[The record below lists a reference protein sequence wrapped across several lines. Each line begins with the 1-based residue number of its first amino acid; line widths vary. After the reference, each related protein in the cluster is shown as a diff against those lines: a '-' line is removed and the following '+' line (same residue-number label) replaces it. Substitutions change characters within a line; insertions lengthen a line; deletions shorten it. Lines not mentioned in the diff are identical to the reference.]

1 MHPMLNIAI
10 RAARK
15 AGNHIAKNYEMPS
28 NIKVTQKG
36 TNDFVT
42 NVDQESEQ
50 LIIEII
56 RKSYPDHTIITEE
69 SGELIGKD
77 DDIQW
82 VIDPLDGTTNFTKR
96 LPHFSVSIAVRVKG
110 RTEVA
115 VVYDPMR
122 NELFSA
128 VRGQGAQ
135 LNGYRIRIDEKRD
148 LDGAIVATGFPF
160 KQKQHAAVYMN
171 IMTAM
176 FDKCADF
183 RRTGSAALDL
193 CYVASGR
200 VDAFFEI
207 GLKPWDFLGGEL
219 IMREAGGIMTDFI
232 GGHNYIASG
241 NLVAGSPRVVRDIL
255 SVMKDE
261 LSKALKR

>member
-1 MHPMLNIAI
+1 
-10 RAARK
+10 
-15 AGNHIAKNYEMPS
+15 
-28 NIKVTQKG
+28 
-36 TNDFVT
+36 
-42 NVDQESEQ
+42 
-50 LIIEII
+50 
-56 RKSYPDHTIITEE
+56 
-69 SGELIGKD
+69 
-77 DDIQW
+77 
-82 VIDPLDGTTNFTKR
+82 
-96 LPHFSVSIAVRVKG
+96 
-110 RTEVA
+110 
-115 VVYDPMR
+115 MR

-207 GLKPWDFLGGEL
+207 GLKTMGFL
-219 IMREAGGIMTDFI
+219 R
-232 GGHNYIASG
+232 
-241 NLVAGSPRVVRDIL
+241 R
-255 SVMKDE
+255 
-261 LSKALKR
+261 